1 MAMAVHWLHGKTVQE
16 AHEQR
21 RQHEQHAS
29 HSSERRANERTT
41 TSMSTQPRARR
52 GHRGGCA
59 VWSTNLVQPHGLHTL
74 YVHNEKIGACSTPIE
89 KQRSAPHTRQVPTRL
104 NLCACTAYTA
114 Q

>member
-52 GHRGGCA
+52 GHRGGVRSVVHKLGPA
-59 VWSTNLVQPHGLHTL
+59 TWPAHTVRM
-74 YVHNEKIGACSTPIE
+74 YNEKIGACSTPIE
-89 KQRSAPHTRQVPTRL
+89 KQRVHHILGRCQL
-104 NLCACTAYTA
+104 G
-114 Q
+114 